1 MLAELEQ
8 GTLGPWQ
15 REGNWG
21 LMGLYRDLG
30 MPWELRGGCAGF
42 GEEGFRRRVW
52 NEGGRAGEDG
62 TFFSGEK
69 VGRVEEVERAVATIS
84 AVTRWREAHPGI
96 AGTEEDC
103 VRVAFRRIREIL
115 EPDGVEEL
123 AMVGP
128 TVLITLK
135 RR

>member
-1 MLAELEQ
+1 
-8 GTLGPWQ
+8 
-15 REGNWG
+15 
-21 LMGLYRDLG
+21 MGLYRDLS
-30 MPWELRGGCAGF
+30 MPWELREGCAGF

-84 AVTRWREAHPGI
+84 AVTRWREAHPEI